1 MLYAIVVFL
10 GVMADQL
17 TKLWVSGSLMGE
29 GVVRVIP
36 GLLISDMWKIR
47 EWRSA

>member
-1 MLYAIVVFL
+1 MLYAIVVVL

-36 GLLISDMWKIR
+36 GIINFLSLIHI
-47 EWRSA
+47 